1 MYTKSIILF
10 LLTLLSVIT
19 AFPCGHSR
27 LAKNRTLNF
36 VSQNNEE
43 NNNNTLRNT
52 EEEYHPLSFQIEY
65 SYFNY
70 FNNEVSQSYNENMKK
85 AIVKATEYLGALLS
99 VASHQSYSIDISL
112 CYNIFSRKTIN
123 TSTDVLLFPLIQNQ
137 YLLGEGVLASAV
149 SCLIDDKSYRP
160 VVGLLFLGE
169 DYDFTS
175 ENADEYLHMLL
186 IHEISHIL
194 MFDSDLFSYFHTE
207 QVFKNVDMRGE
218 LKSIVITP
226 KVLEKARLHFGCDS
240 LEGVEL
246 ESQGGSGSAGSHW
259 ESRIMLGDYMVS
271 TDYDETVI
279 SDITLAL
286 FEDSGWYKANYYT
299 GGLFRF
305 GKNEGCEFV
314 SQKCIEQKITPFP
327 LEFCTR
333 QESEGCTAGY
343 LSKGECFLGYFN
355 GDLPENYQYFSDST
369 QGGFTSA
376 DYCPVISN
384 LLDKKYSGYL
394 PLNCKTGY
402 VTHSSYGEVIGDN
415 SLCVEV
421 NFDDDFMAI
430 CYEMKCLSDS
440 KGNRI
445 EIKVKNKVVVCNQG
459 DVKVKVKGLGTLY
472 CPDYNRAC
480 SGTKWC
486 NEPLECLEY
495 QSLTNTGIPY
505 IDANYGFD
513 KGSFINVKF
522 ALSVYLLFALFM
534 L

>member
-1 MYTKSIILF
+1 
-10 LLTLLSVIT
+10 
-19 AFPCGHSR
+19 
-27 LAKNRTLNF
+27 
-36 VSQNNEE
+36 
-43 NNNNTLRNT
+43 
-52 EEEYHPLSFQIEY
+52 
-65 SYFNY
+65 
-70 FNNEVSQSYNENMKK
+70 
-85 AIVKATEYLGALLS
+85 
-99 VASHQSYSIDISL
+99 
-112 CYNIFSRKTIN
+112 
-123 TSTDVLLFPLIQNQ
+123 
-137 YLLGEGVLASAV
+137 
-149 SCLIDDKSYRP
+149 
-160 VVGLLFLGE
+160 
-169 DYDFTS
+169 
-175 ENADEYLHMLL
+175 
-186 IHEISHIL
+186 
-194 MFDSDLFSYFHTE
+194 
-207 QVFKNVDMRGE
+207 
-218 LKSIVITP
+218 
-226 KVLEKARLHFGCDS
+226 
-240 LEGVEL
+240 
-246 ESQGGSGSAGSHW
+246 
-259 ESRIMLGDYMVS
+259 MLGDYMVS

-305 GKNEGCEFV
+305 GKNEGCEFF

-445 EIKVKNKVVVCNQG
+445 EIKIKNQVVVCNQG
-459 DVKVKVKGLGTLY
+459 DIKVKVKGRGTLY
-472 CPDYNRAC
+472 CPDYNRVC

-486 NEPLECLEY
+486 NEPLECIEY
-495 QSLTNTGIPY
+495 QSLTNTGVPY

-522 ALSVYLLFALFM
+522 ALSVYLLFVLFM